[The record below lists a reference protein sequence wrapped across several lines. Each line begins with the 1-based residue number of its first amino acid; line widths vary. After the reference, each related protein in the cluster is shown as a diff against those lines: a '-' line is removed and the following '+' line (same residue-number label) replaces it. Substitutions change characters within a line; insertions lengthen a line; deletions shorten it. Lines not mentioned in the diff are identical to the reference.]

1 MPFWL
6 VSGRIV
12 ELLLYFIE
20 SKFGAAATKY
30 TEAIELCPTA
40 VFYSNR
46 SLAMIKMESY
56 GSAILDSNEALAL
69 DPSYIKAYYRSV
81 TTGHSPLLLIFF

>member
-1 MPFWL
+1 MI
-6 VSGRIV
+6 S
-12 ELLLYFIE
+12 E
-20 SKFGAAATKY
+20 SKFAAAATKY
-30 TEAIELCPTA
+30 TEAIELHPTA

-69 DPSYIKAYYRSV
+69 DPSYIKAYYRWGI
-81 TTGHSPLLLIFF
+81 TSPISHFLPDEEAQILLSGS